1 MNIEE
6 LKQRAAAGDA
16 EAQYELGI
24 CYLNG
29 EDIKLDEEAA
39 VLWFQI
45 SAKQGYAEAQSV
57 LGECYHF
64 GAGVEQNM
72 EVAVKWYRLAAEQ
85 GLVEAQTKLGG
96 IYLGVEGVEQNYEEA
111 VKCYRLAAEQGND
124 KAQYNLG
131 YAYANGDGV
140 EPNYEEAVKWYR
152 LAAEQGNDK
161 AQYNLG
167 YACQFGDGV
176 EQNYE
181 EAVKWY
187 RLAAEQGHKYAKNKV
202 LEVERR
208 IEKEKKENARYSKQ
222 YLDSCIKSYN
232 AGDKEMW
239 NEIVNYYLH
248 YEDKENVFLWSKRAA
263 EEGCVSAYCT
273 LGWAYRNKGDTE
285 NAAFWFEKTLESDVD
300 VDEYA
305 KFNLISHYADIR
317 PQRAIELYESYD
329 DCKAYE
335 IDGSFLR
342 SFGDRLTKKGNY
354 ELAFYWYSKAVEK
367 GNRIAKDKI
376 AEFYENGY
384 YVEKD
389 VNKAIEMYKENDTF
403 ISRFALERLNVK

>member
-1 MNIEE
+1 MNIKE
-6 LKQRAAAGDA
+6 LKKRAAAGDA
-16 EAQYELGI
+16 EAMCQLGKAYECGRDVVV
-24 CYLNG
+24 N
-29 EDIKLDEEAA
+29 
-39 VLWFQI
+39 LWE
-45 SAKQGYAEAQSV
+45 S
-57 LGECYHF
+57 
-64 GAGVEQNM
+64 
-72 EVAVKWYRLAAEQ
+72 
-85 GLVEAQTKLGG
+85 
-96 IYLGVEGVEQNYEEA
+96 
-111 VKCYRLAAEQGND
+111 
-124 KAQYNLG
+124 
-131 YAYANGDGV
+131 
-140 EPNYEEAVKWYR
+140 
-152 LAAEQGNDK
+152 
-161 AQYNLG
+161 
-167 YACQFGDGV
+167 
-176 EQNYE
+176 
-181 EAVKWY
+181 VKWY
-187 RLAAEQGHKYAKNKV
+187 RLAAEQGHKYAKKKV

-248 YEDKENVFLWSKRAA
+248 YDDKENVFLWSKRAA

-273 LGWAYRNKGDTE
+273 LGWAYRNKGDSE

-300 VDEYA
+300 GDEYA
-305 KFNLISHYADIR
+305 KFNLIFHYADIR

-329 DCKAYE
+329 GCKAYE
-335 IDGSFLR
+335 IDGSSLR

-403 ISRFALERLNVK
+403 ISRFALERLDVK

>member
-1 MNIEE
+1 M
-6 LKQRAAAGDA
+6 
-16 EAQYELGI
+16 
-24 CYLNG
+24 
-29 EDIKLDEEAA
+29 
-39 VLWFQI
+39 
-45 SAKQGYAEAQSV
+45 
-57 LGECYHF
+57 
-64 GAGVEQNM
+64 
-72 EVAVKWYRLAAEQ
+72 
-85 GLVEAQTKLGG
+85 
-96 IYLGVEGVEQNYEEA
+96 
-111 VKCYRLAAEQGND
+111 
-124 KAQYNLG
+124 
-131 YAYANGDGV
+131 
-140 EPNYEEAVKWYR
+140 
-152 LAAEQGNDK
+152 
-161 AQYNLG
+161 
-167 YACQFGDGV
+167 
-176 EQNYE
+176 
-181 EAVKWY
+181 
-187 RLAAEQGHKYAKNKV
+187 
-202 LEVERR
+202 
-208 IEKEKKENARYSKQ
+208 
-222 YLDSCIKSYN
+222 
-232 AGDKEMW
+232 
-239 NEIVNYYLH
+239 NYYLH

-305 KFNLISHYADIR
+305 KSCLIFHYADIR

-376 AEFYENGY
+376 AEFYEKGF

-403 ISRFALERLNVK
+403 ISRFALERLKVKE

>member
-1 MNIEE
+1 MENKDGDKAEE
-6 LKQRAAAGDA
+6 WLAKVDWSCGECFEIGREYFYHEEFDKADVWFERAVAIDKDHIGFIVALCKYGHSIKALPPERLFYWMKKAAEQGDP
-16 EAQYELGI
+16 ECQYELGKAYE
-24 CYLNG
+24 CGRDVVVN
-29 EDIKLDEEAA
+29 
-39 VLWFQI
+39 LWE
-45 SAKQGYAEAQSV
+45 S
-57 LGECYHF
+57 
-64 GAGVEQNM
+64 
-72 EVAVKWYRLAAEQ
+72 VKWYRLAAEH
-85 GLVEAQTKLGG
+85 GVVDAQYKLGVCYYEG
-96 IYLGVEGVEQNYEEA
+96 IVVEED
-111 VKCYRLAAEQGND
+111 L
-124 KAQYNLG
+124 
-131 YAYANGDGV
+131 
-140 EPNYEEAVKWYR
+140 EEAVKWW
-152 LAAEQGNDK
+152 Q
-161 AQYNLG
+161 
-167 YACQFGDGV
+167 
-176 EQNYE
+176 
-181 EAVKWY
+181 
-187 RLAAEQGHKYAKNKV
+187 LAAEQGHKYAKKKV

-248 YEDKENVFLWSKRAA
+248 YDDKENVFLWSKRAA

-273 LGWAYRNKGDTE
+273 LGWAYRNKGDSE

-300 VDEYA
+300 GDEYA
-305 KFNLISHYADIR
+305 KFYLIFHYADIR

-329 DCKAYE
+329 GCKAYE
-335 IDGSFLR
+335 IDGSSLR

-403 ISRFALERLNVK
+403 ISRFALERLNVNNECDNKMRSVKY

>member
-1 MNIEE
+1 M
-6 LKQRAAAGDA
+6 KKAAEQGDP
-16 EAQYELGI
+16 ECQYELG
-24 CYLNG
+24 N
-29 EDIKLDEEAA
+29 
-39 VLWFQI
+39 
-45 SAKQGYAEAQSV
+45 
-57 LGECYHF
+57 
-64 GAGVEQNM
+64 
-72 EVAVKWYRLAAEQ
+72 
-85 GLVEAQTKLGG
+85 
-96 IYLGVEGVEQNYEEA
+96 
-111 VKCYRLAAEQGND
+111 
-124 KAQYNLG
+124 
-131 YAYANGDGV
+131 AYDCGKGV
-140 EPNYEEAVKWYR
+140 EPDLEES
-152 LAAEQGNDK
+152 
-161 AQYNLG
+161 
-167 YACQFGDGV
+167 
-176 EQNYE
+176 
-181 EAVKWY
+181 VKWY
-187 RLAAEQGHKYAKNKV
+187 RLAAEQGHKYAKKKV

-208 IEKEKKENARYSKQ
+208 IENEKKENARYSKQ

-248 YEDKENVFLWSKRAA
+248 YDDKENVFLWSKRAA

-305 KFNLISHYADIR
+305 KFCLISHYAVIR

-376 AEFYENGY
+376 AEFYEKGF

-403 ISRFALERLNVK
+403 ISRFALERLKVKE

>member
-1 MNIEE
+1 MNIDE

-72 EVAVKWYRLAAEQ
+72 EEAVKWYRLAAEQ
-85 GLVEAQTKLGG
+85 GLVEAQ
-96 IYLGVEGVEQNYEEA
+96 
-111 VKCYRLAAEQGND
+111 
-124 KAQYNLG
+124 
-131 YAYANGDGV
+131 
-140 EPNYEEAVKWYR
+140 
-152 LAAEQGNDK
+152 
-161 AQYNLG
+161 YNLG
-167 YACQFGDGV
+167 YACQFGVGV

-248 YEDKENVFLWSKRAA
+248 YDDKENVFLWSKRAA

-305 KFNLISHYADIR
+305 KFCLISHYADIR

-329 DCKAYE
+329 DCKTYK

-403 ISRFALERLNVK
+403 ISRFALERLKVKE